1 MQVTNVNDVRVYNLT
16 CGQQAAPEW
25 MDDTKKKKSKKE
37 ADAKQRIEL
46 IQGFEMPMLSN
57 SISMTRDG
65 QYIFVTGSYKPRVR
79 CYDVNELSLK
89 FERCFD
95 HECIQMKILS
105 EDYSKIVFMHANRY
119 IEFHS
124 QVGNYHTIRTPK
136 QGRQFDYRYSSC
148 DLYCVGATNE
158 IYRFNL
164 EQGQFLEPISSKS
177 PGFNTCQFNPEHELF
192 ACGSVEG
199 VLECYDPRARSSV
212 GQIDCAVFAN
222 SNSGNSLPA
231 ISCLKFKDA
240 LNLSVGTSTGQILL
254 FDIRSNKPYFIKDHN
269 YNLPIK
275 RIDFHTQNDD
285 YILSIDKKICK
296 IWNRHTGKNLTSMEP
311 GTPLNDMLNI
321 PGSGL
326 ICLTNDSPK
335 IFVYYIPTLGNAPKW
350 CTFLDNITEE
360 LEEKPADTVYDDYK
374 FLTLKE
380 LDTLGLSHLIGSDLL
395 RAYMHGYF
403 MDIRLYNQAKTVAEP
418 FAFAEYRKKKLRQ
431 KIDEK
436 RERSRVPLPIVPT
449 VNKDLAEKLRHDEGE
464 TTTKNKKKK
473 AKNAEDKISASSVLK
488 DSRFQS
494 LFTNPDMQID
504 VNHDAFKNI
513 APLVSRLNKQTAV
526 EEDVESMEEG
536 DDDEDYDDRE
546 GNDEEVDL
554 MDDILTSDED
564 EDEEKK
570 AAVTPR
576 RTKLVP
582 VGAEDEG
589 DQETLRSLSFSER
602 ARRTADS
609 DKSSTFTRPSVANKI
624 PTDNKEKRRKRNTDD
639 DDDHRRNVRRAPR
652 GRMNSRRGEP

>member
-16 CGQQAAPEW
+16 CGQKAVPEW
-25 MDDTKKKKSKKE
+25 LTDDKRKKLKKE
-37 ADAKQRIEL
+37 ADVKQRIEL
-46 IQGFEMPMLSN
+46 IQGFEMPMLS
-57 SISMTRDG
+57 SCISMTRDG

-95 HECIQMKILS
+95 NECIQMKILS
-105 EDYSKIVFMHANRY
+105 EDYSKIAFMHANRY

-124 QVGNYHTIRTPK
+124 QVGNYYTIRTPK
-136 QGRQFDYRYSSC
+136 QGRAFDYRYSSC

-164 EQGQFLEPISSKS
+164 EQGQYLEPIQSKLS
-177 PGFNTCQFNPEHELF
+177 GFNACEFNSEHELF
-192 ACGSVEG
+192 ACGSVDG
-199 VLECYDPRARSSV
+199 HLECYDPRIRSLV
-212 GQIDCAVFAN
+212 GQIDCAVYAN
-222 SNSGNSLPA
+222 SNSGSSLPA
-231 ISCLKFKDA
+231 ISCIKFKDA
-240 LNLSVGTSTGQILL
+240 LNVSVGMSTGQILL

-275 RIDFHTQNDD
+275 RIDFHTQNND

-296 IWNRHTGKNLTSMEP
+296 IWNQHTGKNLTSIEP

-418 FAFAEYRKKKLRQ
+418 FAFAEYRKKKLRE
-431 KIDEK
+431 KIDLK
-436 RERSRVPLPIVPT
+436 REKTRIPMPIVPI
-449 VNKDLAEKLRHDEGE
+449 VNKDLAEKLLHDKNDVTMKKTKKQKTTENKE
-464 TTTKNKKKK
+464 TPS
-473 AKNAEDKISASSVLK
+473 ILK
-488 DSRFQS
+488 DTRFQS

-504 VNHDAFKNI
+504 VNHENFKNI
-513 APLVSRLNKQTAV
+513 APLVSRLNKQNVV
-526 EEDVESMEEG
+526 EDESISNE
-536 DDDEDYDDRE
+536 
-546 GNDEEVDL
+546 NDEEEREDDDDL
-554 MDDILTSDED
+554 IDDILTSE
-564 EDEEKK
+564 EEEVEEKEK
-570 AAVTPR
+570 PNR
-576 RTKLVP
+576 KTKLVP
-582 VGAEDEG
+582 IDTINDT
-589 DQETLRSLSFSER
+589 DQETIRSLSFNER
-602 ARRTADS
+602 TKRTIDS
-609 DKSSTFTRPSVANKI
+609 SSSHLQHRNQVPSSNK
-624 PTDNKEKRRKRNTDD
+624 NNRKETNDDYRK
-639 DDDHRRNVRRAPR
+639 NVRRAPR
-652 GRMNSRRGEP
+652 SRMNGRHKET

>member
-16 CGQQAAPEW
+16 CGQKAVPEW
-25 MDDTKKKKSKKE
+25 LNDDKRKKLKKE
-37 ADAKQRIEL
+37 ADVKQRIEL
-46 IQGFEMPMLSN
+46 IQGFEMPMLST

-79 CYDVNELSLK
+79 CYDMNELSLK

-95 HECIQMKILS
+95 NECVQMKILS

-136 QGRQFDYRYSSC
+136 QGRDFDYRYSTC
-148 DLYCVGATNE
+148 ELYCVGAADD

-164 EQGQFLEPISSKS
+164 EQGQFLEPIKCKS
-177 PGFNTCQFNPEHELF
+177 TGFNVCQFNPEHELF

-199 VLECYDPRARSSV
+199 HLECYDPRVRSPV

-231 ISCLKFKDA
+231 VSCLKFKDA
-240 LNLSVGTSTGQILL
+240 LNLSVGMSTGQILL

-296 IWNRHTGKNLTSMEP
+296 IWNRHTGKNLTSIEP
-311 GTPLNDMLNI
+311 GTSVNDMLNI
-321 PGSGL
+321 PGTGL

-374 FLTLKE
+374 FLTLKD
-380 LDTLGLSHLIGSDLL
+380 LNTLGLSHLIGSDLL
-395 RAYMHGYF
+395 RAYIHGYF

-418 FAFAEYRKKKLRQ
+418 FAFAEYRKKKLRE
-431 KIDEK
+431 KIDLK
-436 RERSRVPLPIVPT
+436 REKSRVPLPIVPT
-449 VNKDLAEKLRHDEGE
+449 VNKDLANKLLHNEGE
-464 TTTKNKKKK
+464 LDVKKKSK
-473 AKNAEDKISASSVLK
+473 QNKETPSLLNDA
-488 DSRFQS
+488 RFQS

-504 VNHDAFKNI
+504 ANHESFKNI
-513 APLVSRLNKQTAV
+513 APLVSRLNKQNVVEDESISMENV
-526 EEDVESMEEG
+526 EEEEETEEG
-536 DDDEDYDDRE
+536 ED
-546 GNDEEVDL
+546 NDNL
-554 MDDILTSDED
+554 IDDILTSDE
-564 EDEEKK
+564 EDEEEKIK
-570 AAVTPR
+570 THK
-576 RTKLVP
+576 TKLVP
-582 VGAEDEG
+582 TDTIDDTE
-589 DQETLRSLSFSER
+589 QETLRSLSFNER
-602 ARRTADS
+602 TKRTTD
-609 DKSSTFTRPSVANKI
+609 SSTISSSRSHNQNQIKTNNND
-624 PTDNKEKRRKRNTDD
+624 TRRKTNE
-639 DDDHRRNVRRAPR
+639 DHRKNIRRAPR
-652 GRMNSRRGEP
+652 GRMNSRRSEP

>member
-16 CGQQAAPEW
+16 CGQKAVPEW
-25 MDDTKKKKSKKE
+25 LTDDKRKKLKKE
-37 ADAKQRIEL
+37 ADVKQRIEL

-57 SISMTRDG
+57 CISMTRNG

-95 HECIQMKILS
+95 NECIQMKILS

-124 QVGNYHTIRTPK
+124 QVGNYYTIRTPK
-136 QGRQFDYRYSSC
+136 QGRACDYRYSSC
-148 DLYCVGATNE
+148 DLYFVGATNE

-164 EQGQFLEPISSKS
+164 EQGQYLEPIQSKLT
-177 PGFNTCQFNPEHELF
+177 GFNACEFNPEHELF

-199 VLECYDPRARSSV
+199 HLECYDPRIRSFV
-212 GQIDCAVFAN
+212 GQIDCAVYAN

-231 ISCLKFKDA
+231 ISCIKFKDA
-240 LNLSVGTSTGQILL
+240 LNVSVGMSTGQILL

-275 RIDFHTQNDD
+275 HIDFHTHNDD
-285 YILSIDKKICK
+285 YIVSMDKKICR
-296 IWNRHTGKNLTSMEP
+296 IWNRHTGKNLTSIEP

-418 FAFAEYRKKKLRQ
+418 FAFAEYRKKKLRE
-431 KIDEK
+431 KIDLK
-436 RERSRVPLPIVPT
+436 REKSRVPLPIVPT
-449 VNKDLAEKLRHDEGE
+449 VNKDLAEKLLHDE
-464 TTTKNKKKK
+464 NDLNIKKKK
-473 AKNAEDKISASSVLK
+473 KQKSLENKETSSILT
-488 DSRFQS
+488 DTRFQS

-504 VNHDAFKNI
+504 VNHENFKNI
-513 APLVSRLNKQTAV
+513 APLVSRLSKQNLV
-526 EEDVESMEEG
+526 EDEPLSIEDAEEEEEKE
-536 DDDEDYDDRE
+536 DDDDN
-546 GNDEEVDL
+546 NDL
-554 MDDILTSDED
+554 IHDILTSE
-564 EDEEKK
+564 EEEEEEEEEEKEK
-570 AAVTPR
+570 PNR
-576 RTKLVP
+576 KTKLVP
-582 VGAEDEG
+582 LDAINDI
-589 DQETLRSLSFSER
+589 DQETLRSLSFRER
-602 ARRTADS
+602 TKRTMDS
-609 DKSSTFTRPSVANKI
+609 SSSHSYNRNQVISTNK
-624 PTDNKEKRRKRNTDD
+624 DSRKQT
-639 DDDHRRNVRRAPR
+639 DDDHRKNVRRAPR
-652 GRMNSRRGEP
+652 GRMNSRHNEA

>member
-16 CGQQAAPEW
+16 CGQKAVPEW
-25 MDDTKKKKSKKE
+25 LTDDKRKKLKKE
-37 ADAKQRIEL
+37 ADVKQRIEL
-46 IQGFEMPMLSN
+46 IQGFEMPMLS
-57 SISMTRDG
+57 SCISMTRDG

-95 HECIQMKILS
+95 NECIQMKILS
-105 EDYSKIVFMHANRY
+105 EDYSKIAFMHANRY

-124 QVGNYHTIRTPK
+124 QVGNYYTIRTPK
-136 QGRQFDYRYSSC
+136 QGRAFDYRYSSC

-164 EQGQFLEPISSKS
+164 EQGQYLEPIQSKLT
-177 PGFNTCQFNPEHELF
+177 GFNACEFNSEHELF

-199 VLECYDPRARSSV
+199 HLECYDPRIRSLV
-212 GQIDCAVFAN
+212 GQIDCAVYAN
-222 SNSGNSLPA
+222 SNSGSSLPA
-231 ISCLKFKDA
+231 ISCIKFKDA
-240 LNLSVGTSTGQILL
+240 LNVSVGMSTGQILL

-275 RIDFHTQNDD
+275 RIDFHTQNND

-296 IWNRHTGKNLTSMEP
+296 IWNQHTGKNLTSIEP

-418 FAFAEYRKKKLRQ
+418 FAFAEYRKKKLRE
-431 KIDEK
+431 KIDLK
-436 RERSRVPLPIVPT
+436 REKTRIPMPIVPI
-449 VNKDLAEKLRHDEGE
+449 VNKDLAEKLLHDKNDVTMKKTKKQKTTENKE
-464 TTTKNKKKK
+464 TPS
-473 AKNAEDKISASSVLK
+473 ILK
-488 DSRFQS
+488 DTRFQS

-504 VNHDAFKNI
+504 INHENFKNI
-513 APLVSRLNKQTAV
+513 APLVSRLNKQNVV
-526 EEDVESMEEG
+526 EDESISIE
-536 DDDEDYDDRE
+536 
-546 GNDEEVDL
+546 NDEEEREDDDDL
-554 MDDILTSDED
+554 IDDILTSE
-564 EDEEKK
+564 EEEEEEEEKEK
-570 AAVTPR
+570 PNR
-576 RTKLVP
+576 KTKLVP
-582 VGAEDEG
+582 IDTINDT
-589 DQETLRSLSFSER
+589 DQETIRSLSFNER
-602 ARRTADS
+602 TKRTIDS
-609 DKSSTFTRPSVANKI
+609 ASSHLQHRNQVPSSNK
-624 PTDNKEKRRKRNTDD
+624 NNRKETNDDYRK
-639 DDDHRRNVRRAPR
+639 NVRRAPR
-652 GRMNSRRGEP
+652 SRMNGRHKET

>member
-16 CGQQAAPEW
+16 CGQKAVPEW
-25 MDDTKKKKSKKE
+25 LTDDKRKKLKKE
-37 ADAKQRIEL
+37 ADVKQRIEL
-46 IQGFEMPMLSN
+46 IQGFEMPMLS
-57 SISMTRDG
+57 SCISMTRDG

-95 HECIQMKILS
+95 NECIQMKILS
-105 EDYSKIVFMHANRY
+105 EDYSKIAFMHANRY

-124 QVGNYHTIRTPK
+124 QVGNYYTIRTPK
-136 QGRQFDYRYSSC
+136 QGRAFDYRYSSC

-164 EQGQFLEPISSKS
+164 EQGQYLEPIQSKLS
-177 PGFNTCQFNPEHELF
+177 GFNACEFNSEHELF

-199 VLECYDPRARSSV
+199 HLECYDPRIRSLV
-212 GQIDCAVFAN
+212 GQIDCAVYAN
-222 SNSGNSLPA
+222 SNSGSSLPA
-231 ISCLKFKDA
+231 ISCIKFKDA
-240 LNLSVGTSTGQILL
+240 LNVSVGMSTGQILL

-275 RIDFHTQNDD
+275 RIDFHTQNND

-296 IWNRHTGKNLTSMEP
+296 IWNQHTGKNLTSIEP

-418 FAFAEYRKKKLRQ
+418 FAFAEYRKKKLRE
-431 KIDEK
+431 KIDLK
-436 RERSRVPLPIVPT
+436 REKTRIPMPIVPI
-449 VNKDLAEKLRHDEGE
+449 VNKDLAEKLLHDKNDVTMKKTKKQKTTENKE
-464 TTTKNKKKK
+464 TPS
-473 AKNAEDKISASSVLK
+473 ILK
-488 DSRFQS
+488 DTRFQS

-504 VNHDAFKNI
+504 VNHENFKNI
-513 APLVSRLNKQTAV
+513 APLVSRLNKQNVV
-526 EEDVESMEEG
+526 EDESISNE
-536 DDDEDYDDRE
+536 
-546 GNDEEVDL
+546 NDEEEREDDDDL
-554 MDDILTSDED
+554 IDDILTSE
-564 EDEEKK
+564 EEEVEEKEK
-570 AAVTPR
+570 PNR
-576 RTKLVP
+576 KTKLVP
-582 VGAEDEG
+582 IDTINDT
-589 DQETLRSLSFSER
+589 DQETIRSLSFNER
-602 ARRTADS
+602 TKRTIDS
-609 DKSSTFTRPSVANKI
+609 SSSHLQHRNQVPSSNK
-624 PTDNKEKRRKRNTDD
+624 NNRKETNDDYRK
-639 DDDHRRNVRRAPR
+639 NVRRAPR
-652 GRMNSRRGEP
+652 SRMNGRHKET

>member
-16 CGQQAAPEW
+16 CAQKAVPEW
-25 MDDTKKKKSKKE
+25 INDDKRKKLKKE
-37 ADAKQRIEL
+37 ADVKQRIEL
-46 IQGFEMPMLSN
+46 IQGFEMPMLSS
-57 SISMTRDG
+57 SIAMTRDG

-79 CYDVNELSLK
+79 CYDLNELSLK

-199 VLECYDPRARSSV
+199 HLECYDPRARSIA
-212 GQIDCAVFAN
+212 GQIDCAVYAN

-231 ISCLKFKDA
+231 VSCLKFKDA
-240 LNLSVGTSTGQILL
+240 LNLSVGMTTGQILL

-296 IWNRHTGKNLTSMEP
+296 IWNRHTGKNLTSIEP
-311 GTPLNDMLNI
+311 GTPVNDMLNV

-326 ICLTNDSPK
+326 ICLTNDAPK

-418 FAFAEYRKKKLRQ
+418 FAFAEYRKKKLRE

-436 RERSRVPLPIVPT
+436 REKSRVPLPIVPT
-449 VNKDLAEKLRHDEGE
+449 VNKDLAEKLLLDEGE
-464 TTTKNKKKK
+464 STTKNKKKK
-473 AKNAEDKISASSVLK
+473 KNQKDAEDKAPQSSVLK

-504 VNHDAFKNI
+504 VNNEAFKNI
-513 APLVSRLNKQTAV
+513 APLVSRLNKQSV
-526 EEDVESMEEG
+526 VEDDSISVENGDEEEDNEDGKEE
-536 DDDEDYDDRE
+536 YDDM
-546 GNDEEVDL
+546 
-554 MDDILTSDED
+554 MDDILTSDE
-564 EDEEKK
+564 EEQEKREK
-570 AAVTPR
+570 TQSR

-582 VGAEDEG
+582 VGAEDES
-589 DQETLRSLSFSER
+589 DEETLRSLSFSER
-602 ARRTADS
+602 ARKTIES
-609 DKSSTFTRPSVANKI
+609 KNSTSSTRLHNINPVSTSSN
-624 PTDNKEKRRKRNTDD
+624 EKQKKRNFDD
-639 DDDHRRNVRRAPR
+639 TEDHRKNVRRAPR
-652 GRMNSRRGEP
+652 GRMNSRRGER